1 MSEIKDEKQK
11 DISTEYAM
19 KFFHEDLK
27 MSGFMY
33 VENPTHQ
40 ENNESLEKQRA
51 RNRTRTALK
60 KRSKP
65 LTQ

>member
-19 KFFHEDLK
+19 KFFHEDVK

-33 VENPTHQ
+33 GKILRIRNIMKAWRT
-40 ENNESLEKQRA
+40 ESAEQDKDSPEEKR
-51 RNRTRTALK
+51 
-60 KRSKP
+60 
-65 LTQ
+65 